1 MEADLEDRS
10 ENKIFLRRATMED
23 ALDILRWRNDE
34 TSRANSFTKDVIDLD
49 SHKKWLSKKLSQKD
63 CHMFIMMDGQDKVGN
78 IRVDVTG
85 DAGEISY
92 LIAPEKRGRGYGKK
106 IIALIEKEM
115 PDEVKTLMGLTL
127 KTNDASGR
135 CFLASGYT
143 ASDAEDALCYSKR
156 IHE

>member
-1 MEADLEDRS
+1 MEDRS

-78 IRVDVTG
+78 IRVDVTD

>member
-1 MEADLEDRS
+1 MEDRS

-34 TSRANSFTKDVIDLD
+34 TSRANSFNKDVIDLD

-78 IRVDVTG
+78 IRVDVTD

-115 PDEVKTLMGLTL
+115 PYEVKTLMGLTL

>member
-34 TSRANSFTKDVIDLD
+34 TSRANSFNKDVIDLD

-78 IRVDVTG
+78 IRVDVTD

-115 PDEVKTLMGLTL
+115 PYEVKTLMGLTL

>member
-1 MEADLEDRS
+1 MEDRS

-49 SHKKWLSKKLSQKD
+49 SHKKWLSKKLSQKN

-78 IRVDVTG
+78 IRVDVTD

-92 LIAPEKRGRGYGKK
+92 LIAPEKRGKGYGKK

>member
-1 MEADLEDRS
+1 MEDRS

>member
-1 MEADLEDRS
+1 LEDRS

-34 TSRANSFTKDVIDLD
+34 TSRANSFNKDVIDLD

-78 IRVDVTG
+78 IRVDVTD

-115 PDEVKTLMGLTL
+115 PYEVKTLMGLTL